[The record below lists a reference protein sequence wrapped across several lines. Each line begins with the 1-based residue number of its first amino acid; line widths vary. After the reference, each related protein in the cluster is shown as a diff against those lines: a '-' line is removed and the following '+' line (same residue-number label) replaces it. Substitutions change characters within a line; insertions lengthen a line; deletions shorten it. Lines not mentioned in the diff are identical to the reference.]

1 MIILDM
7 NQISLASLMMH
18 QHMTKSSEV
27 EEDAVRHMILN
38 SVRMY
43 RSKFIDEYGEVVLA
57 YDSRHYWRK
66 DYFPEYKASRKKGRE
81 TDNKDWDKIF
91 QVLNNIKSELKTI
104 FPYKFLEVYGAEADD
119 IIATLCKKY
128 QNEKVMIVSGDKDF
142 IQLQKYDNV
151 KQYSPTQ
158 KKFIN
163 DINPYTYIQ
172 EHVLR
177 GDKGDGVPN
186 VLSPDQTFV
195 NEIRQKPLSK
205 KKLESLLNLD
215 VDSYPNEIKRNY
227 QRNVMLINLDN
238 IPAEL
243 EEQILDEYTSA
254 PCGDRSKLFNY
265 FIENKLK
272 TLTESIGE
280 F

>member
-119 IIATLCKKY
+119 IIATLFKKY
-128 QNEKVMIVSGDKDF
+128 QNEKVMIVSCDKDF

>member
-1 MIILDM
+1 
-7 NQISLASLMMH
+7 
-18 QHMTKSSEV
+18 
-27 EEDAVRHMILN
+27 
-38 SVRMY
+38 
-43 RSKFIDEYGEVVLA
+43 
-57 YDSRHYWRK
+57 
-66 DYFPEYKASRKKGRE
+66 
-81 TDNKDWDKIF
+81 
-91 QVLNNIKSELKTI
+91 
-104 FPYKFLEVYGAEADD
+104 
-119 IIATLCKKY
+119 
-128 QNEKVMIVSGDKDF
+128 MIVSGDKDF